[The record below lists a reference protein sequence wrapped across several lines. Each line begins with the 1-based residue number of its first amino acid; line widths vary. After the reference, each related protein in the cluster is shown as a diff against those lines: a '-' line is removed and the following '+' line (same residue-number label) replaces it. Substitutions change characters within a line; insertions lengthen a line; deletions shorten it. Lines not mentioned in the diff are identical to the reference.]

1 MLISTVERAGITL
14 IRAAME
20 LSQEVKPEVVN
31 PPTFNLK
38 LIPSVKKDA
47 PPDVMQLTSTTL
59 ENVKVHRAYT
69 GKATL
74 EFGTS
79 PADPFHKIPIKE
91 VMGGMYVNRDF
102 TLTYGEVIHDYLKA
116 K

>member
-1 MLISTVERAGITL
+1 M
-14 IRAAME
+14 
-20 LSQEVKPEVVN
+20 
-31 PPTFNLK
+31 
-38 LIPSVKKDA
+38 
-47 PPDVMQLTSTTL
+47 MQLTSATL
-59 ENVKVHRAYT
+59 ENLKVYREYT

-91 VMGGMYVNRDF
+91 VLGGRYLNWDF
-102 TLTYGEVIHDYLKA
+102 TLTYGEVLHDYLKA